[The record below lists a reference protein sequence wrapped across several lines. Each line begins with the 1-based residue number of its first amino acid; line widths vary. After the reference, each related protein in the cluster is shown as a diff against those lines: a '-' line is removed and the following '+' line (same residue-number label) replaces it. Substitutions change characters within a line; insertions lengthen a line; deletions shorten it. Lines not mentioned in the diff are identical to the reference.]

1 MNLADNIKLYL
12 ILGPVIIPEK
22 SCRQIIYFFCNFGPL
37 CKLLYGSLS
46 PLLVFLGR
54 VNSRRE
60 EAEGRSKMFG
70 LDQVPRSWNLGKK
83 LFNMWQV
90 LDKQNYRMTLSTVNA
105 EVAILNIKFWPFFH
119 SYFTEYKDSGLRYR
133 YLFVDIFWWKNNH
146 FYP

>member
-1 MNLADNIKLYL
+1 MIIGDENQTDMNLADNIKWYL
-12 ILGPVIIPEK
+12 ILGAVIFPEK
-22 SCRQIIYFFCNFGPL
+22 SCRQIIHFWNFGTL

-90 LDKQNYRMTLSTVNA
+90 LDKQNYRMTLST
-105 EVAILNIKFWPFFH
+105 LKYFKYQFLTFFSFMFH
-119 SYFTEYKDSGLRYR
+119 W
-133 YLFVDIFWWKNNH
+133 V
-146 FYP
+146 